1 MTREEET
8 IKYLKNLNEG
18 FRKGALMYSLIG
30 DNPDRD
36 KMFAT
41 AIAALEFLDEVGR
54 LYEKILLQRADILQ
68 EEIDFIHP
76 HKKIPCTITIKESE
90 DEE

>member
-1 MTREEET
+1 MTKEEET

-18 FRKGALMYSLIG
+18 FQRGRLMYSLIG

-41 AIAALEFLDEVGR
+41 AIAALEFLDKVGS
-54 LYEKILLQRADILQ
+54 LYEKLLLQRVDTLQ
-68 EEIDFIHP
+68 EEIEQGRSKDG
-76 HKKIPCTITIKESE
+76 KEE
-90 DEE
+90 